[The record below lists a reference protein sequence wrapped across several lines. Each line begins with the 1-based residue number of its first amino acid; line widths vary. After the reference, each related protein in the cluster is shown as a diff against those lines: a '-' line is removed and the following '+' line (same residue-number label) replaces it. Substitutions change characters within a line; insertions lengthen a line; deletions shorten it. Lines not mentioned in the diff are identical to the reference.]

1 MSYKIQIKEKIP
13 TIEEYQLLRN
23 SVGWSKV
30 SNNAVEK
37 SLKNSIFSV
46 CALLDEEVVG
56 FGRIIGDDGIYYY
69 IQDVMVFPKHQ
80 KKGIG
85 RQIMDRLMD
94 FLENHADETAFFGLM
109 AAKGNSRFYEPY
121 GFMKRPYDAPGMF
134 RYCKAK
140 K

>member
-1 MSYKIQIKEKIP
+1 MSYQIQIKEKIP

-30 SNNAVEK
+30 SDNAVEI

-46 CALLDEEVVG
+46 CALLNEKVIG
-56 FGRIIGDDGIYYY
+56 FGRIIGDFGIYYY
-69 IQDVMVFPKHQ
+69 IQDVMIFPRYQ

-85 RQIMDRLMD
+85 SQIMDKLMD
-94 FLENHADETAFFGLM
+94 FLEKHADETAFFGLM

-121 GFMKRPYDAPGMF
+121 GFKKRPDDAPGMF
-134 RYCKAK
+134 RYCKSK